1 MLCSRWLCGVVY
13 VLSDAAELSPSAI
26 MVSHSCVAAAG
37 ASASDLFTAVQA
49 KGSGYAMSTDA
60 ELQFTLDTAQQT
72 GLPPLI
78 GHHGCPC
85 LRCLLRTQDRLP
97 GVVPWE
103 TVSSSL

>member
-1 MLCSRWLCGVVY
+1 VY

-26 MVSHSCVAAAG
+26 MVSHSCAAAAG

-72 GLPPLI
+72 GLPPSI
-78 GHHGCPC
+78 GHHGRPC

-97 GVVPWE
+97 QALFHGKQ
-103 TVSSSL
+103 